1 MAGPSR
7 ATGTFVSAYI
17 LATALAQPVIPA
29 FAGMTGTLAG
39 LAMLT
44 LQLSIVLLLILVN
57 GFFAMAEIA
66 LVSARPARL
75 QPLAAEGSR
84 GAEAALEL
92 KGDPSRLLATVQIG
106 ITIIAVLSGTFGQ
119 ATFGER
125 LQDYLAE
132 AGGIL
137 AAYAHAISMA
147 VVVIGISYFSLILG
161 ELVPKRIALTHPE
174 RIAAALARMMRGM
187 ARLTA
192 PLEWLLSATTD
203 LILRVL
209 PLHGEP
215 VPVTDEEIGFML
227 REGVA
232 AGHIPL
238 AETAIVEMALRLGD
252 RRIGAL
258 MTPRTQIEFLD
269 LDDPE
274 EETRGRIRD
283 SAYSRFPVLQGGTH
297 QLAGIVQVKDL
308 LAASFS
314 GQPFNLRAALRPP
327 LFLPNT
333 VMVLRALEVF
343 KSSGEPMALVVDEY
357 GDLEGLV
364 TLTDI
369 LEALVGDIP
378 EAGESDPRIVHRED
392 GTWLVDGMLGLD
404 ELKRVLGVA
413 HLAGEDP
420 EFHTLGGYLMARLN
434 RVPMVADRISADGH
448 RFEIVEMDGRRVD
461 RVLIVPV
468 RGRRG

>member
-1 MAGPSR
+1 
-7 ATGTFVSAYI
+7 
-17 LATALAQPVIPA
+17 
-29 FAGMTGTLAG
+29 
-39 LAMLT
+39 MLT
-44 LQLSIVLLLILVN
+44 LQLSIVLLLIVLN

-75 QPLAAEGSR
+75 QPLAAEGSP

-92 KGDPSRLLATVQIG
+92 KRDPSRLLATVQIG
-106 ITIIAVLSGTFGQ
+106 MTVIAVLSGTFGQ
-119 ATFGER
+119 ATFGEA
-125 LQDYLAE
+125 LQEYLAE
-132 AGGIL
+132 GGGFLAG
-137 AAYAHAISMA
+137 YAHAVAIA

-161 ELVPKRIALTHPE
+161 ELVPKRIALSHPE
-174 RIAAALARMMRGM
+174 RIAAALSRTMRWM
-187 ARLTA
+187 ARVTT

-203 LILRVL
+203 LCLKLL
-209 PLHGEP
+209 PLRGEP
-215 VPVTDEEIGFML
+215 PAVTDEEIGFML

-269 LDDPE
+269 LDDSE
-274 EETRGRIRD
+274 AEIRQRIRD

-297 QLAGIVQVKDL
+297 QLAGIVQVKNLYDAS
-308 LAASFS
+308 LA

-327 LFLPNT
+327 LFMPNT
-333 VMVLRALEVF
+333 VTVLRALEVF

-378 EAGESDPRIVHRED
+378 GAGDSDPRIVRRED
-392 GTWLVDGMLGLD
+392 GSWLVDGMLGLD
-404 ELKRVLGVA
+404 ELKHALGVA
-413 HLAGEDP
+413 HLPSEDA

-434 RVPMVADRISADGH
+434 RVPLVADRITADKW

-468 RGRRG
+468 TTKGRRG

>member
-1 MAGPSR
+1 
-7 ATGTFVSAYI
+7 
-17 LATALAQPVIPA
+17 
-29 FAGMTGTLAG
+29 
-39 LAMLT
+39 MLT

-57 GFFAMAEIA
+57 GLFSMAEIA

-75 QPLAAEGSR
+75 QPLASEGDR

-106 ITIIAVLSGTFGQ
+106 ITVIAVLSGTFGQ
-119 ATFGER
+119 ATLGESM
-125 LQDYLAE
+125 QDYLAGQ
-132 AGGIL
+132 GGFL
-137 AAYAHAISMA
+137 GHYAHVISMA

-174 RIAAALARMMRGM
+174 GIAAALARMMRGM
-187 ARLTA
+187 ARLAT
-192 PLEWLLSATTD
+192 PLEWLLSATSD
-203 LILRVL
+203 LVLRVL

-215 VPVTDEEIGFML
+215 RPVTDEEIGFML

-232 AGHIPL
+232 TGHIPP
-238 AETAIVEMALRLGD
+238 AETAIVEMALRLGE
-252 RRIGAL
+252 RRVSAV

-274 EETRGRIRD
+274 EETRRRIRD
-283 SAYSRFPVLQGGTH
+283 SARTRFPVMQGGTH

-308 LAASFS
+308 LAAALG
-314 GQPFNLRAALRPP
+314 GQPFNLRAALHPP

-343 KSSGEPMALVVDEY
+343 KTSGEPMALVVDEY

-378 EAGESDPRIVHRED
+378 ETGESDPRIVRRED
-392 GTWLVDGMLGLD
+392 GTWLVDGMVGLD
-404 ELKRVLGVA
+404 ELKRILGVA

-434 RVPMVADRISADGH
+434 RVPMVADRITADRY

-461 RVLIVPV
+461 RVLVVPV
-468 RGRRG
+468 RAKGRRG